1 MTDLPSPAPSSSTFD
16 DDLPIALRRVRR
28 SCSNQNLLQDSP
40 SKPSRRSNR
49 VFGIETPPAT
59 PQRKKK
65 RVRFSDPGPAI
76 AAATGLTPFIS
87 RHFSIST
94 PTSNRRH
101 SAPSRWNLA
110 EDDAPLSGTLQFAP
124 LRQVLDGRV
133 KRRIRRNRLSEE
145 VNTIEWEKKQ
155 EKKAEQG
162 EISRLQHALR
172 QKDVELQYLREEQ
185 ETASQLGGEALTP
198 TARVHDLEAQVAELK
213 AELEKRE
220 ASGQDDPNW
229 TMAARDPYDD
239 DAFMQDYDND
249 FDDGMTEM
257 IISTPLRRSF
267 PSPPATVPNTPSK
280 GPVNHNIGIQASIP
294 DPSKQ
299 ILEAQLQTLQSE
311 LAELTKTLEQST
323 TSQSR
328 LSAKLAP
335 FITPIDD
342 VCPAESLDF
351 ALDSV
356 LTHLA
361 LAQSSDLESTHRF
374 TALTTELH
382 ALFPTASAPSGASA
396 EEIIQALHNQFRA
409 ARLDLEYLL
418 PGEQP
423 EGFDNTALLSMLL
436 TRLRQLVDRVKR
448 QDDHIDQYHEQE
460 LSLRSQLSAR
470 VDAMQGLQE
479 KLASADVVIRTL
491 EREVGD
497 KDAGLRKLTT
507 ALESY
512 RIEVAGLESL
522 ISRLDVEHTATVES
536 AKQQLSD
543 LHSAAESRIQGEINN
558 AASIRAQAT
567 ERIQAEMQRAAG
579 IQANAEHHAQQAA
592 IESELHDS
600 LIRELDARLST
611 ALQAADALRAELDQ
625 LTTAYAE
632 ETSALYAAASE
643 RETDHAAAVANLST
657 AHADEIS
664 TLHAAA
670 AATAAERETQHGAA
684 LALRDARVE
693 ELREE
698 VERVNVALRG
708 AHETIATLGRRVRGL
723 EIVVEGEKMRGREG
737 VERIRGELRRVLEMG
752 KGGTPGR
759 SDGVRRALGLDGG
772 EGSAADAGEAI
783 GEVAKVG
790 VVRQGGLFD
799 KELARRRSSVGVAPG
814 GDKKRRRYDSGLGF
828 LDEEGEEEGVIGQ
841 AL

>member
-1 MTDLPSPAPSSSTFD
+1 MTDLPSPVPSSSTFD
-16 DDLPIALRRVRR
+16 DELPIALRRVRR

-59 PQRKKK
+59 PQRRKK

-76 AAATGLTPFIS
+76 VAATGLTPFIS
-87 RHFSIST
+87 RQFSIST
-94 PTSNRRH
+94 PSSNRRH
-101 SAPSRWNLA
+101 SDPSRWNLA
-110 EDDAPLSGTLQFAP
+110 QDDAPLSGTLQFAP

-155 EKKAEQG
+155 EKKAERG

-172 QKDVELQYLREEQ
+172 QKDIELQYLREEQ

-220 ASGQDDPNW
+220 VTGQDDPNW

-249 FDDGMTEM
+249 FDSEMTEM

-280 GPVNHNIGIQASIP
+280 GPINHNIAIQASLP

-299 ILEAQLQTLQSE
+299 LLESQLQTLQSE
-311 LAELTKTLEQST
+311 LAALSKTLELT
-323 TSQSR
+323 TTTHDR

-335 FITPIDD
+335 FITPIDA
-342 VCPAESLDF
+342 CPHESLDF

-361 LAQSSDLESTHRF
+361 LAQSSELESTHRF

-382 ALFPTASAPSGASA
+382 ALFPTTAAPSGASA
-396 EEIIQALHNQFRA
+396 EEIIQALHSQFRA
-409 ARLDLEYLL
+409 ARLELEYLL

-436 TRLRQLVDRVKR
+436 ARLRQLVDRVKS

-470 VDAMQGLQE
+470 VSAMQGLQE
-479 KLASADVVIRTL
+479 KLTSADTVIRTL

-512 RIEVAGLESL
+512 RTEVSNLESL
-522 ISRLDVEHTATVES
+522 ISRLDVEHTATIES
-536 AKQQLSD
+536 AKRQLAD
-543 LHSAAESRIQGEINN
+543 LHAAAESRIREEMNN
-558 AASIRAQAT
+558 AVTIQGQAE
-567 ERIQAEMQRAAG
+567 ERIRQEMENAATL
-579 IQANAEHHAQQAA
+579 QANAEQQAIQA
-592 IESELHDS
+592 AAESELHDS
-600 LIRELDARLST
+600 LIRELDARLEC
-611 ALQAADALRAELDQ
+611 AIGAADILRAELDE
-625 LTTAYAE
+625 LATTHAA
-632 ETSALYAAASE
+632 ETSALITAASE
-643 RETDHAAAVANLST
+643 RET
-657 AHADEIS
+657 AHASS
-664 TLHAAA
+664 TSALL
-670 AATAAERETQHGAA
+670 ATAASAASERETSHGAA
-684 LALRDARVE
+684 LALRDARVS

-698 VERVNVALRG
+698 VERVNVALKG

-752 KGGTPGR
+752 RGGTPGR
-759 SDGVRRALGLDGG
+759 GRSEGVRRELGLDSGTAAGDGG
-772 EGSAADAGEAI
+772 VDGVAGGVGVEVEGVGEAP
-783 GEVAKVG
+783 KVG

-799 KELARRRSSVGVAPG
+799 KELARRRSGSLGAG
-814 GDKKRRRYDSGLGF
+814 GEKKRRRYDSGLGF
-828 LDEEGEEEGVIGQ
+828 LDEEEEGEVGR

>member
-1 MTDLPSPAPSSSTFD
+1 MTDLPSPAPSSSTAD
-16 DDLPIALRRVRR
+16 DELPIALRRVRR

-49 VFGIETPPAT
+49 VFGIETPPQT
-59 PQRKKK
+59 PQRRKK

-94 PTSNRRH
+94 PSSNRRH

-110 EDDAPLSGTLQFAP
+110 QDDAPLSGTLQFAP

-155 EKKAEQG
+155 EKKAERG

-172 QKDVELQYLREEQ
+172 QKDIELQYLREEQ
-185 ETASQLGGEALTP
+185 ETASQLGGEAPTP

-220 ASGQDDPNW
+220 VSGQDDPNW
-229 TMAARDPYDD
+229 TMAARDPFDE

-249 FDDGMTEM
+249 FDEGMTEM

-280 GPVNHNIGIQASIP
+280 GPVNHNIGVQASMV

-299 ILEAQLQTLQSE
+299 LLEEQLQTLQAE
-311 LAELTKTLEQST
+311 LAELTKTIEQSNNT
-323 TSQSR
+323 QDR

-335 FITPIDD
+335 FITPVDA
-342 VCPAESLDF
+342 CPHESLDF

-382 ALFPTASAPSGASA
+382 ALFPTSSTPSGASA
-396 EEIIQALHNQFRA
+396 EEIIQALHLQFRA
-409 ARLDLEYLL
+409 ARLELEYLL

-436 TRLRQLVDRVKR
+436 ARLRLLVDRVKR

-479 KLASADVVIRTL
+479 KLSSADVVIRTL

-497 KDAGLRKLTT
+497 KDAGVRKLTS

-512 RIEVAGLESL
+512 RTEVSSLETL
-522 ISRLDVEHTATVES
+522 ISRLDTEHTATVES
-536 AKQQLSD
+536 AKQQLTD
-543 LHSAAESRIQGEINN
+543 LHAAAESRIQEEMNN
-558 AASIRAQAT
+558 AATIQAQSN
-567 ERIQAEMQRAAG
+567 EQIQAEMEKAAKL
-579 IQANAEHHAQQAA
+579 QANAEQQATQA
-592 IESELHDS
+592 AAESELHDS
-600 LIRELDARLST
+600 LIRELDARLSS
-611 ALQAADALRAELDQ
+611 ALDAAEALCAELAE
-625 LTTAYAE
+625 LTTTHAS
-632 ETSALYAAASE
+632 ETSSLLATAAAAASE
-643 RETDHAAAVANLST
+643 RETS
-657 AHADEIS
+657 
-664 TLHAAA
+664 
-670 AATAAERETQHGAA
+670 HGTA
-684 LALRDARVE
+684 LALRDARVS

-698 VERVNVALRG
+698 LQRVNTALKS
-708 AHETIATLGRRVRGL
+708 AHDTIAGLGRR
-723 EIVVEGEKMRGREG
+723 
-737 VERIRGELRRVLEMG
+737 
-752 KGGTPGR
+752 
-759 SDGVRRALGLDGG
+759 
-772 EGSAADAGEAI
+772 
-783 GEVAKVG
+783 
-790 VVRQGGLFD
+790 
-799 KELARRRSSVGVAPG
+799 
-814 GDKKRRRYDSGLGF
+814 
-828 LDEEGEEEGVIGQ
+828 
-841 AL
+841 

>member
-1 MTDLPSPAPSSSTFD
+1 MADLPSPAPSSSTFD
-16 DDLPIALRRVRR
+16 DELPIALRRVRR

-40 SKPSRRSNR
+40 SKPSRRSNH

-59 PQRKKK
+59 PQRRKK
-65 RVRFSDPGPAI
+65 RVRFSDPGPVI
-76 AAATGLTPFIS
+76 AAATGLTPFIN

-94 PTSNRRH
+94 PSSNRRH
-101 SAPSRWNLA
+101 SGPSQWNLA
-110 EDDAPLSGTLQFAP
+110 QDDAPLSGTLQFAP

-145 VNTIEWEKKQ
+145 INSIEWEKKQ
-155 EKKAEQG
+155 EKKAERG
-162 EISRLQHALR
+162 EISRLQHAIR
-172 QKDVELQYLREEQ
+172 QKDIELQYLREEQ

-198 TARVHDLEAQVAELK
+198 TARVHHLEAQVAELK

-220 ASGQDDPNW
+220 VSGQDDPNW
-229 TMAARDPYDD
+229 TMAARDPYDE

-267 PSPPATVPNTPSK
+267 PSPPATVPNTPNK
-280 GPVNHNIGIQASIP
+280 GPINHNIGVQASIV

-299 ILEAQLQTLQSE
+299 LLEEQLQALQSE
-311 LAELTKTLEQST
+311 LAALTKTIELSNT
-323 TSQSR
+323 THDR

-335 FITPIDD
+335 FITPIDA
-342 VCPAESLDF
+342 CPHESLDF

-361 LAQSSDLESTHRF
+361 LAQSSGLESTRRF

-382 ALFPTASAPSGASA
+382 ALFPTTSTPSGASA
-396 EEIIQALHNQFRA
+396 EEIIQALHSQFRA
-409 ARLDLEYLL
+409 ARLELEYLL

-436 TRLRQLVDRVKR
+436 ARLRQLVDRVKQ

-470 VDAMQGLQE
+470 VSAMQGLQE

-512 RIEVAGLESL
+512 RAEVSNLETL
-522 ISRLDVEHTATVES
+522 ISRLDVEHTATIES
-536 AKQQLSD
+536 AKQQLSS
-543 LHSAAESRIQGEINN
+543 LHAAAESRIQEEMNNASTIQGQAEERIRQEIQN
-558 AASIRAQAT
+558 AASIQSNAEQA
-567 ERIQAEMQRAAG
+567 AMQAAG
-579 IQANAEHHAQQAA
+579 
-592 IESELHDS
+592 ESELHDS
-600 LIRELDARLST
+600 LIRELDARLSC
-611 ALQAADALRAELDQ
+611 AIAAADTLRAELEE
-625 LTTAYAE
+625 LATAHAA
-632 ETSALYAAASE
+632 ETSTLVAAASE
-643 RETDHAAAVANLST
+643 REITHAS
-657 AHADEIS
+657 EIS
-664 TLHAAA
+664 ALGG
-670 AATAAERETQHGAA
+670 AATAVATQREIDHGAA
-684 LALRDARVE
+684 LALRDARVS

-698 VERVNVALRG
+698 VERVNVALKG
-708 AHETIATLGRRVRGL
+708 AHETIATLSNRVRGL

-752 KGGTPGR
+752 KGGTPAKGGVMGVGGR
-759 SDGVRRALGLDGG
+759 SEGVRRALGLDSGTAAGVDGG
-772 EGSAADAGEAI
+772 AGGVEGPVV
-783 GEVAKVG
+783 GEVGKMG

-799 KELARRRSSVGVAPG
+799 KELARRRSGSLGAG
-814 GDKKRRRYDSGLGF
+814 GEKKRRRYDSGLGF
-828 LDEEGEEEGVIGQ
+828 LDEEEEGAV
-841 AL
+841 

>member
-1 MTDLPSPAPSSSTFD
+1 MTDLPSPAPSSSTAD
-16 DDLPIALRRVRR
+16 DELPIALRRVRR
-28 SCSNQNLLQDSP
+28 SCSSQNLQDSP

-49 VFGIETPPAT
+49 VFGIETPPQT
-59 PQRKKK
+59 PQRRKK

-87 RHFSIST
+87 RHLSIST
-94 PTSNRRH
+94 PSSNRRH

-110 EDDAPLSGTLQFAP
+110 QDDAPLSGTLQFAP

-155 EKKAEQG
+155 EKKAERG

-172 QKDVELQYLREEQ
+172 QKDEELQYLREEQ

-220 ASGQDDPNW
+220 VSGQDDPNW
-229 TMAARDPYDD
+229 TMAARDPYDE
-239 DAFMQDYDND
+239 DASMQDYDND

-267 PSPPATVPNTPSK
+267 PSPPATVPSTPSK
-280 GPVNHNIGIQASIP
+280 GPVNHNIGVQASII

-299 ILEAQLQTLQSE
+299 ILEEQLQTLQAE
-311 LAELTKTLEQST
+311 LAELTKTIEQSNT
-323 TSQSR
+323 TQDR

-335 FITPIDD
+335 FITPVDA
-342 VCPAESLDF
+342 CPHESLDF

-382 ALFPTASAPSGASA
+382 ALFPTSSAPSGASA
-396 EEIIQALHNQFRA
+396 EEIIQALHSQFRA
-409 ARLDLEYLL
+409 ARLELEYLL

-436 TRLRQLVDRVKR
+436 ARLRLLVDRVKR

-479 KLASADVVIRTL
+479 KLSSGDVVIRTL

-497 KDAGLRKLTT
+497 KDAGVRKLTS

-512 RIEVAGLESL
+512 RTEVSNLETL
-522 ISRLDVEHTATVES
+522 ISRLDTEHNATVES
-536 AKQQLSD
+536 AKQQLTD
-543 LHSAAESRIQGEINN
+543 LHAAAESRIQEEMNN
-558 AASIRAQAT
+558 AATIQAQSD
-567 ERIQAEMQRAAG
+567 ERLQAEMQKNAA
-579 IQANAEHHAQQAA
+579 IQANAAQQAA
-592 IESELHDS
+592 QAAAESELHDS
-600 LIRELDARLST
+600 LIRELDARLSS
-611 ALQAADALRAELDQ
+611 ALSAADTLRTELAD
-625 LTTAYAE
+625 LTTAH
-632 ETSALYAAASE
+632 ETSTLEA
-643 RETDHAAAVANLST
+643 
-657 AHADEIS
+657 S
-664 TLHAAA
+664 TLL
-670 AATAAERETQHGAA
+670 ATAAQRETSHGAA
-684 LALRDARVE
+684 LALRDARVS

-698 VERVNVALRG
+698 LERVNTALKS
-708 AHETIATLGRRVRGL
+708 AHDTIAGLGRRVRGL
-723 EIVVEGEKMRGREG
+723 EIVVQGEKMRGREG

-752 KGGTPGR
+752 KGGTPAKGR
-759 SDGVRRALGLDGG
+759 SEGVRRELGLDVDGGAGLDGG
-772 EGSAADAGEAI
+772 VDGGAG
-783 GEVAKVG
+783 VG
-790 VVRQGGLFD
+790 NGGGGGAVVRQGGLFD
-799 KELARRRSSVGVAPG
+799 KELARRRSGSAGAG
-814 GDKKRRRYDSGLGF
+814 GEKKRRRYDSGLGF
-828 LDEEGEEEGVIGQ
+828 LDEEGEGEGEGVIGR

>member
-1 MTDLPSPAPSSSTFD
+1 MTDLPSPAPSSSTFHD
-16 DDLPIALRRVRR
+16 ELPIALRRARR

-59 PQRKKK
+59 PQRGKK

-87 RHFSIST
+87 RQFSIST
-94 PTSNRRH
+94 PSSNRRH

-110 EDDAPLSGTLQFAP
+110 QDYTPLSGTLQFAP

-145 VNTIEWEKKQ
+145 INTIEWGKKQ
-155 EKKAEQG
+155 EKKAERG

-172 QKDVELQYLREEQ
+172 QKDIELQYLREEQ

-220 ASGQDDPNW
+220 VSGQDDPNW
-229 TMAARDPYDD
+229 TMAARDPYDE

-280 GPVNHNIGIQASIP
+280 RPINHTIGIQASLP
-294 DPSKQ
+294 DPSNQ
-299 ILEAQLQTLQSE
+299 LLQQQLQTLQNE
-311 LAELTKTLEQST
+311 LASLTKTLELST
-323 TSQSR
+323 STHDR

-335 FITPIDD
+335 FITPIDA
-342 VCPAESLDF
+342 CPHESLDF

-361 LAQSSDLESTHRF
+361 LAQSSELESTHRF

-382 ALFPTASAPSGASA
+382 ALFPTTTTSTPSGASA
-396 EEIIQALHNQFRA
+396 EEIIQALHSQFRA
-409 ARLDLEYLL
+409 ARLELEYLL

-436 TRLRQLVDRVKR
+436 ARLRQLVDSVKR

-470 VDAMQGLQE
+470 VSAMQGLRE

-512 RIEVAGLESL
+512 RTEVSNLETL
-522 ISRLDVEHTATVES
+522 ISRLDVEHTATLES
-536 AKQQLSD
+536 AKQQLTD
-543 LHSAAESRIQGEINN
+543 LHAAAESRIQEEMNNAVTIQGQAEERIRQGMEN
-558 AASIRAQAT
+558 AASIQAQSEQQT
-567 ERIQAEMQRAAG
+567 V
-579 IQANAEHHAQQAA
+579 QAA
-592 IESELHDS
+592 AESELHDS
-600 LIRELDARLST
+600 LIRELDARLSC
-611 ALQAADALRAELDQ
+611 AIEAADALRGDLEELA
-625 LTTAYAE
+625 TAHAA
-632 ETSALYAAASE
+632 ETSALRALSTQ
-643 RETDHAAAVANLST
+643 RETDHGTS
-657 AHADEIS
+657 
-664 TLHAAA
+664 
-670 AATAAERETQHGAA
+670 
-684 LALRDARVE
+684 LALRDARVS

-698 VERVNVALRG
+698 IERVNAALKG
-708 AHETIATLGRRVRGL
+708 AHDTIATLGRRVRGL

-752 KGGTPGR
+752 KGGTPGKGGASR
-759 SDGVRRALGLDGG
+759 GVRRALGLEINGGVEGVDGG
-772 EGSAADAGEAI
+772 LGAGVGEGVIEGP
-783 GEVAKVG
+783 KVG

-799 KELARRRSSVGVAPG
+799 KELARRRSDSLGAG
-814 GDKKRRRYDSGLGF
+814 GEKKRRRYDSGLGF
-828 LDEEGEEEGVIGQ
+828 LDEEEGEGGR

>member
-1 MTDLPSPAPSSSTFD
+1 MTDLPSPAPSNSTAD
-16 DDLPIALRRVRR
+16 DELPIALRRVRR
-28 SCSNQNLLQDSP
+28 SCSNQNLLDSP

-59 PQRKKK
+59 PQRRKK

-94 PTSNRRH
+94 PSSNRRH
-101 SAPSRWNLA
+101 SAPSQWNLA
-110 EDDAPLSGTLQFAP
+110 PDAAPLSGTLQFAP

-133 KRRIRRNRLSEE
+133 KRRIRRNHLSEE

-155 EKKAEQG
+155 EKKAERG
-162 EISRLQHALR
+162 EIARLQHALR
-172 QKDVELQYLREEQ
+172 QKDIELQYLREEQ

-220 ASGQDDPNW
+220 VSGQDDPNW
-229 TMAARDPYDD
+229 TMAARDPYDE

-267 PSPPATVPNTPSK
+267 PSPPATIPNTPSK
-280 GPVNHNIGIQASIP
+280 GPVNHNIGVQASMV

-299 ILEAQLQTLQSE
+299 ILEEQLQTLQAE
-311 LAELTKTLEQST
+311 LAELTKTIELSNT
-323 TSQSR
+323 TQDR
-328 LSAKLAP
+328 LSTKLAP
-335 FITPIDD
+335 FITPVDD
-342 VCPAESLDF
+342 CPHESLDF

-361 LAQSSDLESTHRF
+361 LAQSSELESTHRF

-382 ALFPTASAPSGASA
+382 ALFPTSAAPSGASA
-396 EEIIQALHNQFRA
+396 EEIIQALHSQFRA
-409 ARLDLEYLL
+409 ARLELEYLL

-436 TRLRQLVDRVKR
+436 ARLRQLVERVKQ

-470 VDAMQGLQE
+470 VSAMQGLQE
-479 KLASADVVIRTL
+479 KLTSSDVVIRTL

-497 KDAGLRKLTT
+497 KDAGLRKLTA

-512 RIEVAGLESL
+512 RTEVSNLETL
-522 ISRLDVEHTATVES
+522 ISRLDAEQTATVES
-536 AKQQLSD
+536 AKKQLAD
-543 LHSAAESRIQGEINN
+543 LRAAAETRIQEEMNN
-558 AASIRAQAT
+558 AANIQGQA
-567 ERIQAEMQRAAG
+567 EQRIQEEMEKSASLQMGAE
-579 IQANAEHHAQQAA
+579 QQAA
-592 IESELHDS
+592 QAAAESELHDS

-611 ALQAADALRAELDQ
+611 ALEAADALRTELAD
-625 LTTAYAE
+625 LTTAHASE
-632 ETSALYAAASE
+632 MEAASAETSAVRVSAAAAASE
-643 RETDHAAAVANLST
+643 RETS
-657 AHADEIS
+657 
-664 TLHAAA
+664 
-670 AATAAERETQHGAA
+670 HGAA
-684 LALRDARVE
+684 LALRDARVA

-698 VERVNVALRG
+698 VERVNAALKS
-708 AHETIATLGRRVRGL
+708 AHEQIATLGRRVRGL

-737 VERIRGELRRVLEMG
+737 VEKIRGELRRVLEMG
-752 KGGTPGR
+752 KGGTPNAKGEASR
-759 SDGVRRALGLDGG
+759 GVRRELGLEVGAGAEVDGP
-772 EGSAADAGEAI
+772 
-783 GEVAKVG
+783 

-799 KELARRRSSVGVAPG
+799 KELARRRSGSVGSLG
-814 GDKKRRRYDSGLGF
+814 EGRKRRRYDSGLGF
-828 LDEEGEEEGVIGQ
+828 LDEEEEGVIGQ

>member
-1 MTDLPSPAPSSSTFD
+1 MNDLPSPAPSSSTFD
-16 DDLPIALRRVRR
+16 DELPIALRRVRR

-40 SKPSRRSNR
+40 SRASRRSNR

-59 PQRKKK
+59 PQRRKK

-76 AAATGLTPFIS
+76 AAATGLTPFIN

-94 PTSNRRH
+94 PSSNRRH
-101 SAPSRWNLA
+101 SAPSQWNLA
-110 EDDAPLSGTLQFAP
+110 QDDAAPLSGTLQFAP

-145 VNTIEWEKKQ
+145 INTIEWEKKQ
-155 EKKAEQG
+155 EKKAERG

-172 QKDVELQYLREEQ
+172 QKDIELQYLREEQ

-220 ASGQDDPNW
+220 VSGEDDPNW
-229 TMAARDPYDD
+229 TMAARDPYDE

-280 GPVNHNIGIQASIP
+280 GPVNHNIGVQTSIP

-299 ILEAQLQTLQSE
+299 LLEQQLQTLQSE
-311 LAELTKTLEQST
+311 LASLTKTLELST
-323 TSQSR
+323 TTHDR

-335 FITPIDD
+335 FITPIDA
-342 VCPAESLDF
+342 CPHESLD
-351 ALDSV
+351 LDLDGV
-356 LTHLA
+356 LAHLA
-361 LAQSSDLESTHRF
+361 PAQSSELESTHRF

-382 ALFPTASAPSGASA
+382 ALFPTTTTPAGASA
-396 EEIIQALHNQFRA
+396 EEIIQDLHSQFRA
-409 ARLDLEYLL
+409 ARLELEYLL

-436 TRLRQLVDRVKR
+436 ARLRQLVDRVKQ

-470 VDAMQGLQE
+470 VSAMQGLQE

-512 RIEVAGLESL
+512 RTEVSNLESL
-522 ISRLDVEHTATVES
+522 ISRLDVEHTATIES
-536 AKQQLSD
+536 AKQQLSS
-543 LHSAAESRIQGEINN
+543 LHAAAESRIQQEMNNASTIQGQAEERIRQEMEN
-558 AASIRAQAT
+558 AASIQAA
-567 ERIQAEMQRAAG
+567 AE
-579 IQANAEHHAQQAA
+579 QQAA
-592 IESELHDS
+592 QAAAESELHDS
-600 LIRELDARLST
+600 LIRELDARLSC
-611 ALQAADALRAELDQ
+611 AINAADALRGELEELSTTHAAE
-625 LTTAYAE
+625 TASLVAAASEREITHAE
-632 ETSALYAAASE
+632 ETSALRAVATQ
-643 RETDHAAAVANLST
+643 RETD
-657 AHADEIS
+657 
-664 TLHAAA
+664 
-670 AATAAERETQHGAA
+670 HGAA
-684 LALRDARVE
+684 LALRDARVSE
-693 ELREE
+693 RREE
-698 VERVNVALRG
+698 VGRVNVALKG
-708 AHETIATLGRRVRGL
+708 AHETIAILGRRVRGL
-723 EIVVEGEKMRGREG
+723 EIV
-737 VERIRGELRRVLEMG
+737 
-752 KGGTPGR
+752 
-759 SDGVRRALGLDGG
+759 
-772 EGSAADAGEAI
+772 
-783 GEVAKVG
+783 
-790 VVRQGGLFD
+790 
-799 KELARRRSSVGVAPG
+799 
-814 GDKKRRRYDSGLGF
+814 
-828 LDEEGEEEGVIGQ
+828 
-841 AL
+841 

>member
-1 MTDLPSPAPSSSTFD
+1 MTDLPSPAPSSSTVD
-16 DDLPIALRRVRR
+16 DELPIALRRVRR
-28 SCSNQNLLQDSP
+28 SCSNQNLQDSP

-59 PQRKKK
+59 PQRRKK

-94 PTSNRRH
+94 PSSNRRH
-101 SAPSRWNLA
+101 SAPSQWNLA
-110 EDDAPLSGTLQFAP
+110 QDDAPLSGTLQFAP

-145 VNTIEWEKKQ
+145 INTIEWEQKQ
-155 EKKAEQG
+155 EKKAERG

-172 QKDVELQYLREEQ
+172 QKDIELQYLREEQ

-220 ASGQDDPNW
+220 VSGQDDPNW
-229 TMAARDPYDD
+229 TMAARDPYDE

-280 GPVNHNIGIQASIP
+280 GPVNHNIGVQASMV

-299 ILEAQLQTLQSE
+299 ILEEQLQTLQAE
-311 LAELTKTLEQST
+311 LAELTKTIELSNT
-323 TSQSR
+323 TQDR

-335 FITPIDD
+335 FITPVDD
-342 VCPAESLDF
+342 CPHESLDF

-356 LTHLA
+356 ITHLA
-361 LAQSSDLESTHRF
+361 LAQSSELESTRRF

-382 ALFPTASAPSGASA
+382 ALFPTSATPSGASA
-396 EEIIQALHNQFRA
+396 EDIIQALHSQFRA
-409 ARLDLEYLL
+409 ARLELEYLL

-436 TRLRQLVDRVKR
+436 TRLRQLVERVKR

-479 KLASADVVIRTL
+479 KLSSADVVIRTL

-497 KDAGLRKLTT
+497 KDAGLRKLAS

-512 RIEVAGLESL
+512 RSEVSNLETL
-522 ISRLDVEHTATVES
+522 ISRLDAEHSATLES
-536 AKQQLSD
+536 AKQQLTD
-543 LHSAAESRIQGEINN
+543 LHAAAESRIHEEMNN
-558 AASIRAQAT
+558 TATVQAQAE
-567 ERIQAEMQRAAG
+567 ERIQAEMEQAAA
-579 IQANAEHHAQQAA
+579 IQSNAEQRIQEQAA
-592 IESELHDS
+592 QAAAESELHDS
-600 LIRELDARLST
+600 LIRELDARLSS
-611 ALQAADALRAELDQ
+611 ALEAAGGLRAEL
-625 LTTAYAE
+625 AE
-632 ETSALYAAASE
+632 LAIAHASE
-643 RETDHAAAVANLST
+643 MSEASAEA
-657 AHADEIS
+657 S
-664 TLHAAA
+664 TLR
-670 AATAAERETQHGAA
+670 ATAAQRETSHGAA
-684 LALRDARVE
+684 LALRDARVS

-698 VERVNVALRG
+698 LERVNAALKS
-708 AHETIATLGRRVRGL
+708 AHEQISTLGRRVRGL

-737 VERIRGELRRVLEMG
+737 VEKIRGELRRVLEMG
-752 KGGTPGR
+752 KGGTPAKGEASR
-759 SDGVRRALGLDGG
+759 GVRRELGLDADTGTDVNGG
-772 EGSAADAGEAI
+772 VV

-799 KELARRRSSVGVAPG
+799 KELARRRSGSLGAG
-814 GDKKRRRYDSGLGF
+814 GEKKRRRYDSGLGF
-828 LDEEGEEEGVIGQ
+828 LDEEEEGEGVIGR

>member
-1 MTDLPSPAPSSSTFD
+1 MNDLPSPAPSSSTFD
-16 DDLPIALRRVRR
+16 DELPIALRRVRR

-40 SKPSRRSNR
+40 SRASRRSNR

-59 PQRKKK
+59 PQRRKK

-76 AAATGLTPFIS
+76 AAATGLTPFIN

-94 PTSNRRH
+94 PSSNRRH
-101 SAPSRWNLA
+101 SAPSQWNLA
-110 EDDAPLSGTLQFAP
+110 QDDAPLSGTLQFAP

-145 VNTIEWEKKQ
+145 INTIEWEKKQ
-155 EKKAEQG
+155 EKKAERG

-172 QKDVELQYLREEQ
+172 QKDIELQYLREEQ

-220 ASGQDDPNW
+220 VSGQDDPNW
-229 TMAARDPYDD
+229 TMAARDPYDE

-280 GPVNHNIGIQASIP
+280 GPVNHNIGVQASIP

-299 ILEAQLQTLQSE
+299 LLEQQLQTLQSE
-311 LAELTKTLEQST
+311 LASLTKTLELSNT
-323 TSQSR
+323 THDR

-335 FITPIDD
+335 FITPIDA
-342 VCPAESLDF
+342 CPNESLDF
-351 ALDSV
+351 ALDSI

-361 LAQSSDLESTHRF
+361 LAQSSELESTHRF

-382 ALFPTASAPSGASA
+382 ALFPTTSTPSGASA
-396 EEIIQALHNQFRA
+396 EEIIQALHSQFRA
-409 ARLDLEYLL
+409 ARLELEYLL

-436 TRLRQLVDRVKR
+436 ARLRQLVDRVKT

-470 VDAMQGLQE
+470 VSAMQGLQE

-512 RIEVAGLESL
+512 RTEVSNLETL
-522 ISRLDVEHTATVES
+522 ISRLDVEHTATIES
-536 AKQQLSD
+536 AKQQLSS
-543 LHSAAESRIQGEINN
+543 LHAAAESRIQQEMNNASTIQGQAEERIRQEMEN
-558 AASIRAQAT
+558 AASIQAA
-567 ERIQAEMQRAAG
+567 AE
-579 IQANAEHHAQQAA
+579 QQAA
-592 IESELHDS
+592 QAAAESELHDS
-600 LIRELDARLST
+600 LIRELDARLSCAIIASDT
-611 ALQAADALRAELDQ
+611 LRAELEE
-625 LTTAYAE
+625 LATTHAAETSALVTAASEREISHAE
-632 ETSALYAAASE
+632 ETSALRAVATQ
-643 RETDHAAAVANLST
+643 RETD
-657 AHADEIS
+657 
-664 TLHAAA
+664 
-670 AATAAERETQHGAA
+670 HGAA
-684 LALRDARVE
+684 LALRDARVS

-698 VERVNVALRG
+698 VGRVNVALRG
-708 AHETIATLGRRVRGL
+708 AHETIAILGRRVRGL

-752 KGGTPGR
+752 KGGTPAKGR
-759 SDGVRRALGLDGG
+759 SEGVRRALGLD
-772 EGSAADAGEAI
+772 ANIDAGVDGAA
-783 GEVAKVG
+783 GVAVSGVPEGPKVG

-799 KELARRRSSVGVAPG
+799 KELARRRSGSLGAG
-814 GDKKRRRYDSGLGF
+814 GEKKRRRYDSGLGF
-828 LDEEGEEEGVIGQ
+828 LDEEEEGEGGIGR

>member
-257 IISTPLRRSF
+257 IISTPF
-267 PSPPATVPNTPSK
+267 AAPSLHHPRHK

-708 AHETIATLGRRVRGL
+708 R
-723 EIVVEGEKMRGREG
+723 MRL
-737 VERIRGELRRVLEMG
+737 LRRW
-752 KGGTPGR
+752 
-759 SDGVRRALGLDGG
+759 DGG
-772 EGSAADAGEAI
+772 
-783 GEVAKVG
+783 
-790 VVRQGGLFD
+790 
-799 KELARRRSSVGVAPG
+799 
-814 GDKKRRRYDSGLGF
+814 
-828 LDEEGEEEGVIGQ
+828 
-841 AL
+841 